1 MKKIILFVGVLL
13 VSYFTSVY
21 SGMLYNNISLQHGGW
36 LIGGNQAV
44 SLAGF
49 FISYIFLIPFVF
61 GLCGIK
67 RNKKLIAISLL
78 PVVLLVIWSD
88 TSTFYVPLLL
98 VAAGLL
104 LAFVVRSIVFK
115 IKN

>member
-1 MKKIILFVGVLL
+1 MKRIILFVVILL
-13 VSYFTSVY
+13 SSYFSAQY
-21 SGMLYNNISLQHGGW
+21 SGAWYYAISFQDGG
-36 LIGGNQAV
+36 LMGSRDQAI

-61 GLCGIK
+61 GLFGIK

-88 TSTFYVPLLL
+88 TSTFYVPLSL

-104 LAFVVRSIVFK
+104 LAFVVRFVVFK